1 MTAMLK
7 IIKEVGKV
15 LTHYFTTDDQLISS
29 EIQEILDNPT
39 DRHEYFKAIDELK
52 KSDNP
57 EKEVTLKLSNNKDIT
72 LILNH

>member
-1 MTAMLK
+1 MTAMHK
-7 IIKEVGKV
+7 IIKEMGKV
-15 LTHYFTTDDQLISS
+15 ITHYFTTEDQLISS
-29 EIQEILDNPT
+29 EIKEILDNPT
-39 DRHEYFKAIDELK
+39 DRQEYFKAIDELK